1 MRKAL
6 GDIAVSDLPRAV
18 RGLWY
23 TRNDEPES
31 EEFRSL
37 PEWMWEASEP
47 PLRRDQERVV
57 AYLLSTLTEREEAV
71 LRLRVGHDYTLE
83 EVARVFGVTRE
94 RIRQIEAKAF
104 RKLRHPSRTM
114 VLALA
119 FDLPDDH
126 RKWLEE
132 KWAKANKANEV
143 FTEWLAEAD
152 NPKNLSGIALM

>member
-1 MRKAL
+1 MRKRF
-6 GDIAVSDLPRAV
+6 GDIAVSDLPSAV

-23 TRNDEPES
+23 TRHDEPDT

-37 PEWMWEASEP
+37 PEWMQEAPEP

-57 AYLLSTLTEREEAV
+57 ACVLSTLTEREEAV
-71 LRLRVGHDYTLE
+71 LRLRAGQDYTLE
-83 EVARVFGVTRE
+83 EVARVYGVTRE
-94 RIRQIEAKAF
+94 RVRQIEAKAL
-104 RKLRHPSRTM
+104 RKLRHPSRTA
-114 VLALA
+114 VLAMA

-132 KWAKANKANEV
+132 KWAKTNKANEV
-143 FTEWLAEAD
+143 FAEWLAETD